1 MYIGEYSSLFSKAGQ
16 NNIHVIKK
24 ERERVFP
31 KWAFLVYPV
40 RPVEGWNKVKG

>member
-24 ERERVFP
+24 ERERECSQNGLFSFTQYGRSRVGI
-31 KWAFLVYPV
+31 K
-40 RPVEGWNKVKG
+40 